1 MLGRDPTGSAMVVRR
16 SLKFASLDD
25 AVADA
30 ERLLAAGYDRAR
42 QWSLGQCCG
51 HIASW
56 LGYAMDGFPK
66 PPAPLRMLM
75 WVLRHT
81 VGPGALTRVLAN
93 GEMKPGLP
101 TSPQSVPAPTPDDAA
116 GVAKLKETVARV
128 NAFAGTPLPSPFF
141 GPMDRDTWVRLNCVH
156 AAHHLS
162 FLTPK

>member
-1 MLGRDPTGSAMVVRR
+1 MVARR
-16 SLKFASLDD
+16 TLKFASLDD

-30 ERLLAAGYDRAR
+30 EHLLAAGYDKAG
-42 QWSLGQCCG
+42 QWSLGQCSG
-51 HIASW
+51 HIANW
-56 LGYAMDGFPK
+56 LGYAMDGFPR

-81 VGPGALTRVLAN
+81 VGPGALGRVMKS
-93 GEMKPGLP
+93 GEIKAGAP
-101 TSPQSVPAPTPDDAA
+101 TMPQSVPAPNSDDAA
-116 GVAKLKETVARV
+116 EVAKLKETVARA

-162 FLTPK
+162 FLTPRS

>member
-1 MLGRDPTGSAMVVRR
+1 MVARR
-16 SLKFASLDD
+16 SLNFASLDD

-30 ERLLAAGYDRAR
+30 GRLLAAGYDRAG

-56 LGYAMDGFPK
+56 MGYAMDGFPK
-66 PPAPLRMLM
+66 PPAPLGMLM

-81 VGPGALTRVLAN
+81 VGPGALSRVMKS
-93 GEMKPGLP
+93 GEIKAGAP
-101 TSPQSVPAPTPDDAA
+101 TMPQSVPPPSPDDAP
-116 GVAKLKETVARV
+116 GVAKLRETVARV
-128 NAFAGTPLPSPFF
+128 HAFTGTPLPSPFF

-162 FLTPK
+162 FLSPRS